1 MKKRLASEKGDEMRK
16 EATVGNLEAT
26 NSRKEQRIPEKSD
39 SIRKKATP
47 GGPMTRNKSRT
58 VYRDSIDGRFIT
70 KRVAQ
75 KRPATTEKQ
84 TVRAKPST
92 TNPLAKGQQS

>member
-1 MKKRLASEKGDEMRK
+1 MIRSE
-16 EATVGNLEAT
+16 
-26 NSRKEQRIPEKSD
+26 
-39 SIRKKATP
+39 RKK
-47 GGPMTRNKSRT
+47 S
-58 VYRDSIDGRFIT
+58 VYRDSIDGRFIS
-70 KRVAQ
+70 KDKAQ